1 MPCGRSGRPIDRQLE
16 HAIVEL
22 PRLRERG
29 QPQVDQV
36 VGARR
41 QDTGREPARPD
52 RRGMLRRPD
61 RVVDSDAP
69 DKRMARALAVRV
81 AVSVGLFLFIML
93 GWKLGWI
100 VPHGLPVS
108 R

>member
-1 MPCGRSGRPIDRQLE
+1 MKTL
-16 HAIVEL
+16 IVL
-22 PRLRERG
+22 ALAL
-29 QPQVDQV
+29 VLAALA
-36 VGARR
+36 GA
-41 QDTGREPARPD
+41 GWF
-52 RRGMLRRPD
+52 MLRRPD